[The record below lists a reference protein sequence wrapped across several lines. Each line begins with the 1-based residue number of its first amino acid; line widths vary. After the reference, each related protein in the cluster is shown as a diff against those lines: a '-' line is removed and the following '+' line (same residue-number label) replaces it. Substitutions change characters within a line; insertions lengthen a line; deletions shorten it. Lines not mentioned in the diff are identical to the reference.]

1 VDTVNQRFDLDIDG
15 HRVLN
20 DAAFRTS
27 MPGIAKVAW
36 YSNGGERG
44 AVHVDDARISRG
56 TGFGQ

>member
-1 VDTVNQRFDLDIDG
+1 
-15 HRVLN
+15 VLT

-44 AVHVDDARISRG
+44 AVHVNDVRISRG
-56 TGFGQ
+56 TGFSQ